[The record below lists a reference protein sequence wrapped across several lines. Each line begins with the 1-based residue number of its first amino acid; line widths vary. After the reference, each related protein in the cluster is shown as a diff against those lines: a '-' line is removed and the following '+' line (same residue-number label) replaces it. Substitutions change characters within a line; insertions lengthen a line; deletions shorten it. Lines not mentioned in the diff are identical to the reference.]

1 VSLVL
6 EQVDLG
12 MDAVRIDE
20 VQAVERTEAA
30 VSASG
35 APAPSFSTS
44 NRSRI
49 SADADAASRR
59 AQPPE

>member
-1 VSLVL
+1 MSLVL

-30 VSASG
+30 DLRVGGTG
-35 APAPSFSTS
+35 AVVLDEQPV
-44 NRSRI
+44 
-49 SADADAASRR
+49 ADLGRR
-59 AQPPE
+59 